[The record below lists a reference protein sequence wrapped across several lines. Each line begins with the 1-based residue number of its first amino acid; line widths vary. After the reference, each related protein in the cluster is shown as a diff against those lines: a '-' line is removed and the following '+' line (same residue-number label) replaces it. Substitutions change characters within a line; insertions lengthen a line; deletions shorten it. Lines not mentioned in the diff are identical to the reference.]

1 MNMPLGDVYRVRLRS
16 LEWATGLIRELRHSA
31 DADAVSIAANWALD
45 AVYDLWE
52 TYRIAANSRD
62 KTPAQ
67 DELLTQLSGEKVG
80 GLLFVRGEKTH
91 QAKRVDQSSPF
102 RELPYEFADL
112 THWVWAG
119 LTTTSPF
126 YRQRASWHEQHVHNR
141 PLWAS
146 LDEAQYWF
154 ITNSPIEIIGQD
166 ARDVPGWVQGVI
178 PVHTEDRPTPD
189 VSSPVVGDG
198 RTV

>member
-16 LEWATGLIRELRHSA
+16 LEWATGLLRELRHSA

-52 TYRIAANSRD
+52 TYRLASNSRD

-67 DELLTQLSGEKVG
+67 DELLTRLSGEKVG

-102 RELPYEFADL
+102 IDLPYEFANL

-119 LTTTSPF
+119 LTTDSLL
-126 YRQRASWHEQHVHNR
+126 YKQRAAWHEQYVRNR
-141 PLWAS
+141 PLWVP

-154 ITNSPIEIIGQD
+154 ITNSPIEIIGQN
-166 ARDVPGWVQGVI
+166 AHDVPGWIQGVM
-178 PVHTEDRPTPD
+178 PARTEDLQPPYM
-189 VSSPVVGDG
+189 SSLGNDDGPVA
-198 RTV
+198 